1 MIHPSW
7 KAILTN
13 PIAKTLAVAIGG
25 ALFTA
30 LDSVAQQVTT
40 GSVNGVQ
47 IGTVGTI
54 AAYFIHNFLSNER
67 DRVFGETAYPPTAP
81 KTIVPADVQTIA
93 APYTVHDPVAMRRVT
108 DPIPVPPPPFDASLH
123 ERL

>member
-7 KAILTN
+7 KSILTN

-25 ALFTA
+25 AIFTA

-47 IGTVGTI
+47 IGAVGTL

-93 APYTVHDPVAMRRVT
+93 HDPVAMRRVT